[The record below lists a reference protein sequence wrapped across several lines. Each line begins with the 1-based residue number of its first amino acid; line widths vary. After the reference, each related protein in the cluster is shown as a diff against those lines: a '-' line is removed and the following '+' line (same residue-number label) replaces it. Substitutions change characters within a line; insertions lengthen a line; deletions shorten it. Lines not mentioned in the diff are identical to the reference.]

1 MFKYMYLIM
10 LPLIAFLI
18 TGCGIKKEVKESA
31 TKIEQSVLSSE
42 KKIQEEKLNFKNTK
56 IANDFQIYV
65 IKENLLANFDNS
77 EKLLSSAKDKIKS
90 IKELIEKDKSNDN
103 DKILLYISDIRNIL
117 SKIEKSN
124 KYPMERLVLL
134 KKSFNEAPELF
145 KSISKIEKDI
155 ISKVELHLSLLN
167 DSKKA
172 FPLKQQ
178 DIDSKLLNLENH
190 LNSLKSNVN
199 IAKVEI
205 DKDLNMDISNFVNAI
220 DKTKELEKNIISLI
234 LVNEKLMKELNKSY
248 MKILADMKEEHHIII
263 GRVSWD
269 DYYDYP
275 TEHNYSYQP
284 KLIPTDMLND
294 FDNIQD
300 NIASYSKGL
309 FGSLNVKIDKN
320 IWNKLNINHEE
331 KWPSGDNQA
340 EYWIE
345 DIVSTYYH
353 KYIII
358 ENDKKTETDFIKVD
372 ENTFYS
378 NIDNLG
384 MSILS
389 KPYGYYESETDKNP
403 TPPGLAF
410 VDNPKYGEWK
420 TDSSG
425 NSFFHYY
432 GMFALF
438 NDLTGNNRYSRDYYN
453 DYNRDYRNK
462 KPYYSGGYGTYG
474 ERTKSTR
481 FGKSNYSNVN
491 KSKSSYS
498 NKSVKNT
505 GSVSRGRGPGGGGK

>member
-1 MFKYMYLIM
+1 M
-10 LPLIAFLI
+10 LPLIALLI

-31 TKIEQSVLSSE
+31 TKIEQSILSVE
-42 KKIQEEKLNFKNTK
+42 KNIPNEKLNFNNSS
-56 IANDFQIYV
+56 IAKDFQVYI

-77 EKLLSSAKDKIKS
+77 EKLLSSAKDKLKS
-90 IKELIEKDKSNDN
+90 IKDLIEKDKSNDN
-103 DKILLYISDIRNIL
+103 QKVLVYISDIRNIL

-124 KYPMERLVLL
+124 NYPMERLVLL
-134 KKSFNEAPELF
+134 KKSFQEAPQLF
-145 KSISKIEKDI
+145 ENISKIEKNID
-155 ISKVELHLSLLN
+155 SKVNINLSLLN
-167 DSKKA
+167 ESKKS
-172 FPLKQQ
+172 FPMKQQ
-178 DIDSKLLNLENH
+178 DIDSKILNLENH
-190 LNSLKSNVN
+190 IKSLKSNVN
-199 IAKVEI
+199 LAKLEL
-205 DKDLNMDISNFVNAI
+205 DKDINMDISNFVNAS
-220 DKTKELEKNIISLI
+220 DKVKEIEKNIISLI
-234 LVNEKLMKELNKSY
+234 SVNEKLITELNKSY
-248 MKILADMKEEHHIII
+248 MKILADMKEEHYIVI

-269 DYYDYP
+269 EYYDYP
-275 TEHNYSYQP
+275 TEHNYSYTP
-284 KLIPTDMLND
+284 KLIPTDML
-294 FDNIQD
+294 DNFENIND
-300 NIASYSKGL
+300 NIASYSKGM
-309 FGSLNVKIDKN
+309 FGSLNVKIDKT

-331 KWPSGDNQA
+331 KWPSGDDQA

-345 DIVSTYYH
+345 DIVSNYYH

-389 KPYGYYESETDKNP
+389 KPYGYYESETDRQP

-432 GMFALF
+432 GMYSMF

-462 KPYYSGGYGTYG
+462 KPYYSGGYGTNG

-481 FGKSNYSNVN
+481 FGKSNYSSVN
-491 KSKSSYS
+491 KSKSTYS